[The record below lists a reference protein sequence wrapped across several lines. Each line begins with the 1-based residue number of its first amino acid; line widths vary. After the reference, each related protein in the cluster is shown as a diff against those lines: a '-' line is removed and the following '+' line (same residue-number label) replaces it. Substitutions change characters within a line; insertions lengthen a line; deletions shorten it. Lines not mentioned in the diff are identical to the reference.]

1 MTRGSGTKKSIFLYY
16 RRVFFGTF
24 QTQCVCHL
32 KVFWQHRVGSSVT
45 VKHFIFYCT
54 QDHHVYR
61 LSLNFKSNFSVVSPN
76 FSVVSPKNRE
86 FRLCEQ
92 GIRNSIVSQVLIGV
106 CHMKIYVDKKVYR
119 QLYSELVLTP
129 KKWYEISGRDLFFGL
144 VTRPVWR
151 VFHGY
156 RLGMIT
162 HRTWVYVS
170 HESLCS
176 CHESLTRC
184 CDNKFCCWPP
194 DLLVLLHVITLPP
207 SFLTTCIP
215 HSYTMWT
222 TNTTSG
228 MKRGVKT

>member
-1 MTRGSGTKKSIFLYY
+1 VYLSGFCH
-16 RRVFFGTF
+16 GTCTPF
-24 QTQCVCHL
+24 HMSPSLHELQEHL
-32 KVFWQHRVGSSVT
+32 WVIRDTDLLHRNVHT
-45 VKHFIFYCT
+45 VH
-54 QDHHVYR
+54 
-61 LSLNFKSNFSVVSPN
+61 
-76 FSVVSPKNRE
+76 E
-86 FRLCEQ
+86 FRFCEQ
-92 GIRNSIVSQVLIGV
+92 GSRNSIVSQVLIGV

-119 QLYSELVLTP
+119 QLYSELVLTH

-151 VFHGY
+151 VFHVY

-162 HRTWVYVS
+162 QRTWVYVS

-184 CDNKFCCWPP
+184 CDDKFCWPP
-194 DLLVLLHVITLPP
+194 DLLVLLHVIALPP

-215 HSYTMWT
+215 HSYTMRT